1 MNSEPGPLGRYDGHP
16 KTAPYPS
23 KEMKTLQSYVVGK
36 WQAGNGKPTALYNPA
51 TGEVI
56 AEACSGGVDRA
67 TMVRHARE
75 VGGPALRA
83 MTFAERGK
91 LLKAISLA
99 LHEHRE
105 ELLDLS
111 QQNGGNTRGD
121 AKFDVDGA
129 TGTLAAYAHF
139 AKELPDTQHLADGE
153 GVQLGRTARFW
164 GQHILVPRHGVA
176 VHINAFNFPGWGMFE
191 KLSCAILAGVPVIAK
206 PGTATALPAFRM
218 AEILIASGILP
229 EGAFQFLAGSAGD
242 LLDHLG
248 PQDVV
253 AFTGSAS
260 TGAVI
265 KGNPNL
271 VKNNVHVNVEADSLN
286 AVVFGPDLDRESDT
300 YGEFLANTVREMT
313 QKTGQ
318 KCTAA
323 RRILVPADRVDEVA
337 EDLAAALGRIH
348 VGDPLDK
355 ATGMGPVTTESQ
367 FNELREGIDSFA
379 AGGRIV
385 CGGSKPALD
394 TGWFLSPTLIVA
406 QDASDPRFHE
416 KELFGPIS
424 TILPYD
430 ASGDSAAEAARLAN
444 HGGGSLL
451 GAIYSD
457 DGEWTA
463 ACVMAM
469 APWHGRIWT
478 VSKRVAGQATFP
490 GMVLPSM
497 IHGGPGRAGGGEE
510 LGGLRG
516 LGEYLQRV
524 AVQGFGPWVKS
535 TFGSADLETAE
546 A

>member
-1 MNSEPGPLGRYDGHP
+1 MMR
-16 KTAPYPS
+16 A
-23 KEMKTLQSYVVGK
+23 MKTLKSYIQGRWIEGDGHK
-36 WQAGNGKPTALYNPA
+36 TQLFNPA
-51 TGEVI
+51 TGEAI
-56 AEACSGGVDRA
+56 ADCSSAGIDLGAACA
-67 TMVRHARE
+67 HARE

-83 MTFAERGK
+83 MTFAQRGK
-91 LLKAISLA
+91 LLKALSLA

-129 TGTLAAYAHF
+129 TGTLAAFAHF
-139 AKELPDTQHLADGE
+139 AKQLPEGHHLADGE
-153 GVQLGRTARFW
+153 GIQLGRTARFW
-164 GQHILVPRHGVA
+164 GQHILVPREGVA

-191 KLSCAILAGVPVIAK
+191 KLGPAILAGMPVISK
-206 PGTATALPAFRM
+206 PGTPTALPAFRM
-218 AEILIASGILP
+218 AEIVAESGILP
-229 EGAFQFLAGSAGD
+229 EGAFQFLCGSAGD

-253 AFTGSAS
+253 AFTGSAA
-260 TGAVI
+260 TGAKI
-265 KGNPNL
+265 KGHPNL
-271 VKNNVHVNVEADSLN
+271 VANNVHVNVEADSLN
-286 AVVFGPDLDRESDT
+286 AVVFAPDLDSDSDT

-337 EDLAAALGRIH
+337 AELGALLDRIV
-348 VGDPLDK
+348 VGDPTDK
-355 ATGMGPVTTESQ
+355 STGMGPVTSASQ
-367 FNELREGIDSFA
+367 FEELREGIDTFA
-379 AGGRIV
+379 AAGRLV
-385 CGGSKPALD
+385 TGGSTPASE
-394 TGWFLSPTLIVA
+394 TGWFLRPTLVVA
-406 QDASDPRFHE
+406 GDAEDAVFHSQ
-416 KELFGPIS
+416 ELFGPVA

-430 ASGDSAAEAARLAN
+430 ASKGAAEAARLAN
-444 HGGGSLL
+444 LGGGSLL
-451 GAIYSD
+451 GAVYSD
-457 DGEWTA
+457 DADWA
-463 ACVMAM
+463 KDCVLHM

-516 LGEYLQRV
+516 LGDYLQRV
-524 AVQGFGPWVKS
+524 AVQGFGPWVKAE
-535 TFGSADLETAE
+535 FGSPEREAAE

>member
-1 MNSEPGPLGRYDGHP
+1 MQ
-16 KTAPYPS
+16 
-23 KEMKTLQSYVVGK
+23 TLKSFVAGQ
-36 WQAGNGKPTALYNPA
+36 WQAGDGKAQSLYNPA
-51 TGEVI
+51 TGEEI
-56 AEACSGGVDRA
+56 ATISAEGVDRA
-67 TMVRHARE
+67 AMVRHARE

-83 MTFAERGK
+83 LTFQERGK
-91 LLKAISLA
+91 LLKALSVA

-139 AKELPDTQHLADGE
+139 AKELPDGHHLPDGD

-164 GQHILVPRHGVA
+164 GQHVSVPRHGVA

-191 KLSCAILAGVPVIAK
+191 KLSCAILAGMPVIAK
-206 PGTATALPAFRM
+206 PGSATALPAFRM
-218 AEILIASGILP
+218 AELVVASGLLP

-253 AFTGSAS
+253 AFTGSAA
-260 TGAVI
+260 TGAKI
-265 KGNPNL
+265 KGHANL
-271 VKNNVHVNVEADSLN
+271 VKHNVHVNVEADSLN

-337 EDLAAALGRIH
+337 EDLSAALARIT

-355 ATGMGPVTTESQ
+355 GTNMGPVTTESQ
-367 FNELREGIDSFA
+367 FEELREGIDHFA
-379 AGGRIV
+379 SGGRVV
-385 CGGSKPALD
+385 CGGSAPVGD
-394 TGWFLSPTLIVA
+394 QGWFLAPTLIVA
-406 QDASDPRFHE
+406 EDAMDERFHSQ
-416 KELFGPIS
+416 ELFGPVS

-430 ASGDSAAEAARLAN
+430 ASGDSAGTAAALAN

-457 DGEWTA
+457 DGDWTA
-463 ACVMAM
+463 ACVLAM

-516 LGEYLQRV
+516 LGDYLQRV

-535 TFGSADLETAE
+535 TFGGEVAE
-546 A
+546 KARS

>member
-1 MNSEPGPLGRYDGHP
+1 ML
-16 KTAPYPS
+16 A
-23 KEMKTLQSYVVGK
+23 MKTLKSYIQGSWIEGTGK
-36 WQAGNGKPTALYNPA
+36 QAPLFNPA
-51 TGEVI
+51 TGEAI
-56 AEACSGGVDRA
+56 AECNSEGIDLGAAC
-67 TMVRHARE
+67 TYARE

-91 LLKAISLA
+91 LLKALSLA
-99 LHEHRE
+99 IHEHRE

-129 TGTLAAYAHF
+129 TGTLAAFAHF
-139 AKELPDTQHLADGE
+139 AKALPDATHLADGE
-153 GVQLGRTARFW
+153 GIQLGRTARFW
-164 GQHILVPRHGVA
+164 GQHILVPREGVA

-191 KLSCAILAGVPVIAK
+191 KLGPAILAGMPVISK
-206 PGTATALPAFRM
+206 PGSPTALPAFRM
-218 AEILIASGILP
+218 AEIVAASGILP
-229 EGAFQFLAGSAGD
+229 AGAFQFLCGSAGD

-248 PQDVV
+248 PQDSV
-253 AFTGSAS
+253 AFTGSAW
-260 TGAVI
+260 TGAKI
-265 KGNPNL
+265 KGHANL
-271 VKNNVHVNVEADSLN
+271 VAKNVHVNVEADSLN
-286 AVVFGPDLDRESDT
+286 AVVFAPDLDSDSDT

-337 EDLAAALGRIH
+337 AELSALLGRIT
-348 VGDPLDK
+348 VGDPTVK
-355 ATGMGPVTTESQ
+355 TNTMGPVTTESQ
-367 FNELREGIDSFA
+367 FAELREGIETFA
-379 AGGRIV
+379 TAGRIV
-385 CGGSKPALD
+385 CGGSAPALD
-394 TGWFLSPTLIVA
+394 TGWFLSPTLVIA
-406 QDASDPRFHE
+406 NDADDETFHS
-416 KELFGPIS
+416 KELFGPVA

-430 ASGDSAAEAARLAN
+430 PSKGAAEAARLAN
-444 HGGGSLL
+444 KGGGSLL

-457 DGEWTA
+457 DPAWAKE
-463 ACVMAM
+463 CVLAM

-516 LGEYLQRV
+516 MGDYLQRV
-524 AVQGFGPWVKS
+524 AVQGFGPWVKAE
-535 TFGSADLETAE
+535 FGAPATEE
-546 A
+546 AKA

>member
-1 MNSEPGPLGRYDGHP
+1 MQ
-16 KTAPYPS
+16 
-23 KEMKTLQSYVVGK
+23 TLQSYVAGQ
-36 WQAGNGKPTALYNPA
+36 WQAGNGKSQTLFNPA
-51 TGEVI
+51 TGEAL
-56 AEACSGGVDRA
+56 AEVSSGGIDRGA
-67 TMVRHARE
+67 MVKHARE

-83 MTFAERGK
+83 LTFAERGK
-91 LLKAISLA
+91 LLKAVSLA

-139 AKELPDTQHLADGE
+139 AKELPDAFHLADGE
-153 GVQLGRTARFW
+153 GIQLGRTARFW

-191 KLSCAILAGVPVIAK
+191 KLSCAILAGMPVIAK
-206 PGTATALPAFRM
+206 PGTPTALPAWRM
-218 AEILIASGILP
+218 AQIVVESGILP

-242 LLDHLG
+242 LLEHLG

-253 AFTGSAS
+253 AFTGSAA

-265 KGNPNL
+265 KGSATL
-271 VKNNVHVNVEADSLN
+271 VKHNVHVNVEADSLN
-286 AVVFGPDLDRESDT
+286 AVVLDPGLDRDSDT

-323 RRILVPADRVDEVA
+323 RRLIIPAERVDEVA
-337 EDLAAALGRIH
+337 EDLAAALGRIT
-348 VGDPLDK
+348 VGDPMVK
-355 ATGMGPVTTESQ
+355 GTGMGPVTTESQ
-367 FNELREGIDSFA
+367 WNELREGIAEFA

-385 CGGSKPALD
+385 CGGPDPVGDK
-394 TGWFLSPTLIVA
+394 GWFLAPTLIVA
-406 QDASDPRFHE
+406 NDAGDERFHS
-416 KELFGPIS
+416 KELFGPVS
-424 TILPYD
+424 TILPFD

-444 HGGGSLL
+444 QGGGSLL
-451 GAIYSD
+451 GAVYSD
-457 DGEWTA
+457 DGDWAA
-463 ACVMAM
+463 ACVTAM
-469 APWHGRIWT
+469 APWHGRLWT

-516 LGEYLQRV
+516 LGDYLQRV
-524 AVQGFGPWVKS
+524 AVQGFGPWVKT
-535 TFGSADLETAE
+535 TFGSDVAE
-546 A
+546 PAASE